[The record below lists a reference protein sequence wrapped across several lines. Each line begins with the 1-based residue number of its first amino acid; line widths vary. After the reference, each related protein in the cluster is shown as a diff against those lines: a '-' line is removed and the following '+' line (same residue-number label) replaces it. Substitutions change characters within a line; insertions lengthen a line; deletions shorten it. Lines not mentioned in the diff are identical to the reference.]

1 VHPFLDHPGPIPFAH
16 RGGAGEAPENTLVSF
31 EIGVTLEYRY
41 GNRRHIT
48 RDEQLLDLG
57 VDGIISDRL
66 RLLLDVL
73 RRHRHV
79 FAGARM

>member
-1 VHPFLDHPGPIPFAH
+1 METDA
-16 RGGAGEAPENTLVSF
+16 
-31 EIGVTLEYRY
+31 
-41 GNRRHIT
+41 HIT